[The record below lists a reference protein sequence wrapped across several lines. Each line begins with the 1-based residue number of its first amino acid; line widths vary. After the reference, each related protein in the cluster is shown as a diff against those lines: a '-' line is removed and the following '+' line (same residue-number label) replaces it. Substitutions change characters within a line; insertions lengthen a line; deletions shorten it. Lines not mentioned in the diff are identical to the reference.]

1 MAENKNEEVTQ
12 VTQADVNI
20 DELFALPGAENIIVQ
35 GEEEEDEKKPNIFSS
50 TGVDTSFLDNKP
62 QPAKPAAKVE
72 DSNDDDETVS
82 NQNAEE
88 TEEAL
93 NELDS
98 LISQQEDSSG
108 RGRKKVDKSGLV
120 ELASKMIEE
129 GVLFPFDDDKPLD
142 EYSAKDFRELF
153 EANMKEKEAELSQ
166 KIPQQIFQSMPGE
179 MQYLMDYISKGGTD
193 LKGMMQQLSQVNEAM
208 ELDPS
213 DPNDQEII
221 VRQYLS
227 LKGDMS
233 QDEIEDEI
241 ATFKDMDRL
250 EQKASQYKPK
260 LEAVREKEVARRIAE
275 QEKQKEQQQAI
286 AGQFVDSVYGVLEK
300 GEIGGVKLD
309 RKTQNMLYTGLVQP
323 GYPSITGKPTN
334 LLGHLL
340 EKYQWVEPNHEL
352 IAEALWLLADPEG
365 FKTKIKSQ
373 GNRAATEQTVR
384 SLKTEQARRVGS
396 AVVERESDTA
406 TNKSRKTIQRA
417 NKNIFKF

>member
-72 DSNDDDETVS
+72 DSNDDEPSS
-82 NQNAEE
+82 NEDA
-88 TEEAL
+88 EEAL

-166 KIPQQIFQSMPGE
+166 RIPQQIFQSMPGE

-213 DPNDQEII
+213 DPNDQEAI

-227 LKGDMS
+227 IKGDMS

-300 GEIGGVKLD
+300 GELGGVKLD

-323 GYPSITGKPTN
+323 GYPSISGKPTN

-373 GNRAATEQTVR
+373 GTRAATEQTVR

>member
-12 VTQADVNI
+12 VTQTDVNI

-35 GEEEEDEKKPNIFSS
+35 GEEEDEKKPTIFSS

-72 DSNDDDETVS
+72 TSNDDDNLLS
-82 NQNAEE
+82 NEDA
-88 TEEAL
+88 EEAL

-166 KIPQQIFQSMPGE
+166 RIPQQIFQSMPGE

-250 EQKASQYKPK
+250 EQKASQFKPK

-300 GEIGGVKLD
+300 GELGGVKLD

-373 GNRAATEQTVR
+373 GTRAATEQTVR

-396 AVVERESDTA
+396 AVVERESDTE

>member
-1 MAENKNEEVTQ
+1 MAENTNEEVTQ
-12 VTQADVNI
+12 VSQADVNI
-20 DELFALPGAENIIVQ
+20 DELFALPGAENIMVPSA
-35 GEEEEDEKKPNIFSS
+35 EEEDEKKPNIFSS
-50 TGVDTSFLDNKP
+50 TNVDTSFLDKP
-62 QPAKPAAKVE
+62 QTAKPAAKVE
-72 DSNDDDETVS
+72 THAAETQEDSERS
-82 NQNAEE
+82 Q
-88 TEEAL
+88 EAL
-93 NELDS
+93 EEFET
-98 LISQQEDSSG
+98 LINQQEDASG

-142 EYSAKDFRELF
+142 EYTAKDFRELF
-153 EANMKEKEAELSQ
+153 EANMKEKEQQLSQ
-166 KIPQQIFQSMPGE
+166 QIPQQIFQSMPSE

-213 DPNDQEII
+213 DPSDQEII

-227 LKGDMS
+227 FKGDMT

-250 EQKASQYKPK
+250 EQKANQFKPK
-260 LEAVREKEVARRIAE
+260 LEAVREKEVAKKIAQQE
-275 QEKQKEQQQAI
+275 QQKQQQQAI
-286 AGQFVDSVYGVLEK
+286 ANEFVDSVYGVLEK
-300 GEIGGVKLD
+300 GELGGVKLD

-323 GYPSITGKPTN
+323 GYPSISGKPTN

-365 FKTKIKSQ
+365 FKNKVKSQ
-373 GNRAATEQTVR
+373 GSRAATEQTVR
-384 SLKTEQARRVGS
+384 SLKTEEARRRGS
-396 AVVERESDTA
+396 AVVDRDEDPV
-406 TNKSRKTIQRA
+406 TNKPKRTIQRS
-417 NKNIFKF
+417 NKNIFQRF

>member
-62 QPAKPAAKVE
+62 QPAKPAARVE
-72 DSNDDDETVS
+72 TSNDDESLSTED
-82 NQNAEE
+82 A
-88 TEEAL
+88 EEAL

-166 KIPQQIFQSMPGE
+166 RIPQQIFQSMPGE

-250 EQKASQYKPK
+250 EQKASQFKPK

-300 GEIGGVKLD
+300 GELGGVKLD

-323 GYPSITGKPTN
+323 GYPSISGKPTN

>member
-12 VTQADVNI
+12 VTQADINI

-35 GEEEEDEKKPNIFSS
+35 GEEEDEKKPTIFSS

-72 DSNDDDETVS
+72 TSNDDDEPLSTED
-82 NQNAEE
+82 A
-88 TEEAL
+88 EEAL

-98 LISQQEDSSG
+98 LISQQEDTTG
-108 RGRKKVDKSGLV
+108 RGRKKVDKSGLL

-129 GVLFPFDDDKPLD
+129 GVLFPFDDDKPLED
-142 EYSAKDFRELF
+142 YSAKDFRELF

-213 DPNDQEII
+213 DPTDQEVI

-233 QDEIEDEI
+233 QEEIEDEI

-300 GEIGGVKLD
+300 GELGGVKLD

-323 GYPSITGKPTN
+323 GYPSISGKPTN

-373 GNRAATEQTVR
+373 GNRVATEQTVR

-396 AVVERESDTA
+396 AVVERESDTE
-406 TNKSRKTIQRA
+406 TNKSRKTLQRS
-417 NKNIFKF
+417 NKNIFQRF

>member
-50 TGVDTSFLDNKP
+50 TDVDTSFLDNKP

-213 DPNDQEII
+213 DPNDQEAI

-233 QDEIEDEI
+233 QDEIEEEI

-286 AGQFVDSVYGVLEK
+286 ANEFVDSVYGVLEK

>member
-286 AGQFVDSVYGVLEK
+286 ANEFVDSVYGVLEK

-396 AVVERESDTA
+396 AVVERESDSA

>member
-286 AGQFVDSVYGVLEK
+286 ANEFVDSVYGVLEK

-323 GYPSITGKPTN
+323 GYPSISGKPTN

-396 AVVERESDTA
+396 AVVERESDSA

>member
-35 GEEEEDEKKPNIFSS
+35 GEEEDEKKPTIFSS

-72 DSNDDDETVS
+72 TSNDDDNPLS
-82 NQNAEE
+82 NEDA
-88 TEEAL
+88 EEAL

-98 LISQQEDSSG
+98 LISQQEDTTG

-166 KIPQQIFQSMPGE
+166 RIPQQIFQSMPGE

-250 EQKASQYKPK
+250 EQKASQFKPK

-286 AGQFVDSVYGVLEK
+286 ANEFVDSVYGVLEK

-373 GNRAATEQTVR
+373 GTRAATEQTVR

-396 AVVERESDTA
+396 AVVERESDTE
-406 TNKSRKTIQRA
+406 TNKSRKTLQRS

>member
-72 DSNDDDETVS
+72 DSNDDESLSTE
-82 NQNAEE
+82 NA
-88 TEEAL
+88 EEAL

-98 LISQQEDSSG
+98 LISQQEDTTG

-166 KIPQQIFQSMPGE
+166 RIPQQIFQSMPGE

-260 LEAVREKEVARRIAE
+260 LEAVREKEVARRIVE

-286 AGQFVDSVYGVLEK
+286 ANEFVDSVYGVLEK

-396 AVVERESDTA
+396 AVVERESDSA

>member
-1 MAENKNEEVTQ
+1 MAENTNEEVTQ
-12 VTQADVNI
+12 VSQADVNI
-20 DELFALPGAENIIVQ
+20 DELFALPGAENIMVP
-35 GEEEEDEKKPNIFSS
+35 GAEEEDEKKPNIFSS
-50 TGVDTSFLDNKP
+50 TNVDTSFLDKP
-62 QPAKPAAKVE
+62 QTAKPAAKVE
-72 DSNDDDETVS
+72 TNAAETQEDSERS
-82 NQNAEE
+82 Q
-88 TEEAL
+88 EAL
-93 NELDS
+93 EEFET
-98 LISQQEDSSG
+98 LINQQEDASG

-142 EYSAKDFRELF
+142 EYTAKDFRELF
-153 EANMKEKEAELSQ
+153 EANMKEKEQQLSQ
-166 KIPQQIFQSMPGE
+166 QIPQQIFQSMPGE

-213 DPNDQEII
+213 DPSDQEII

-227 LKGDMS
+227 LKGDMT

-250 EQKASQYKPK
+250 EQKANQFKPK
-260 LEAVREKEVARRIAE
+260 LEAVREKEVAKKIAQQE
-275 QEKQKEQQQAI
+275 QQKQQQQAI
-286 AGQFVDSVYGVLEK
+286 ANEFVDSVYGVLEK
-300 GEIGGVKLD
+300 GELGGVKLD

-323 GYPSITGKPTN
+323 GYPSISGKPTN

-365 FKTKIKSQ
+365 FKNKVKSQ
-373 GNRAATEQTVR
+373 GSRAATEQTVR
-384 SLKTEQARRVGS
+384 SLKTEEARRRGS
-396 AVVERESDTA
+396 AVVDRDEDPV
-406 TNKSRKTIQRA
+406 TNKPKKTIQRS
-417 NKNIFKF
+417 NKNIFQRF

>member
-1 MAENKNEEVTQ
+1 MAENTNEEVTQ
-12 VTQADVNI
+12 VSQADVNI
-20 DELFALPGAENIIVQ
+20 DELFALPGAENIMVPSA
-35 GEEEEDEKKPNIFSS
+35 EEEDEKKPNIFSS
-50 TGVDTSFLDNKP
+50 TNVDTSFLDKP
-62 QPAKPAAKVE
+62 QTAKPAAKVE
-72 DSNDDDETVS
+72 TNAAETQEDSERS
-82 NQNAEE
+82 Q
-88 TEEAL
+88 EAL
-93 NELDS
+93 EEFET
-98 LISQQEDSSG
+98 LINQQEDASG

-142 EYSAKDFRELF
+142 EYTAKDFRELF
-153 EANMKEKEAELSQ
+153 EANMKEKEQQLSQ
-166 KIPQQIFQSMPGE
+166 QIPQQIFQSMPGE

-213 DPNDQEII
+213 DPSDQEII

-227 LKGDMS
+227 LKGDMT

-250 EQKASQYKPK
+250 EQKANQFKPK
-260 LEAVREKEVARRIAE
+260 LEAVREKEVAKKIAQQE
-275 QEKQKEQQQAI
+275 QQKQQQQAI
-286 AGQFVDSVYGVLEK
+286 ANEFVDSVYGVLEK
-300 GEIGGVKLD
+300 GELGGVKLD

-323 GYPSITGKPTN
+323 GYPSISGKPTN

-365 FKTKIKSQ
+365 FKNKVKSQ
-373 GNRAATEQTVR
+373 GSRAATEQTVR
-384 SLKTEQARRVGS
+384 SLKTEEARRRGS
-396 AVVERESDTA
+396 AVVDRDEDPV
-406 TNKSRKTIQRA
+406 TNKPKKTIQRS
-417 NKNIFKF
+417 NKNIFQRF

>member
-1 MAENKNEEVTQ
+1 MAENTNEEVTQ
-12 VTQADVNI
+12 VSQADVNI
-20 DELFALPGAENIIVQ
+20 DELFALPGAENIMVP
-35 GEEEEDEKKPNIFSS
+35 GAEEEDEKKPNIFSS
-50 TGVDTSFLDNKP
+50 TNVDTSFLDKP
-62 QPAKPAAKVE
+62 QTAKPAAKVE
-72 DSNDDDETVS
+72 TNAAETQEDSERS
-82 NQNAEE
+82 Q
-88 TEEAL
+88 EAL
-93 NELDS
+93 EEFET
-98 LISQQEDSSG
+98 LINQQEDASG

-142 EYSAKDFRELF
+142 EYTAKDFRELF
-153 EANMKEKEAELSQ
+153 EANMREKEQQLSQ
-166 KIPQQIFQSMPGE
+166 QIPQQIFQSMPSE

-213 DPNDQEII
+213 DPSDQEII

-227 LKGDMS
+227 LKGDMT

-250 EQKASQYKPK
+250 EQKANQFKPK
-260 LEAVREKEVARRIAE
+260 LEAVREKEVAKKIAE
-275 QEKQKEQQQAI
+275 QEQQKQQQQAI
-286 AGQFVDSVYGVLEK
+286 ANEFVDSVYGVLEK
-300 GEIGGVKLD
+300 GELGGVKLD

-365 FKTKIKSQ
+365 FKNKVKSQ
-373 GNRAATEQTVR
+373 GSRAATEQTVR
-384 SLKTEQARRVGS
+384 SLKTEEARRRGS
-396 AVVERESDTA
+396 AVVDRDEDPV
-406 TNKSRKTIQRA
+406 TNKPKRTIQRS
-417 NKNIFKF
+417 NKNIFQRF

>member
-1 MAENKNEEVTQ
+1 MAENTNEEVTQ
-12 VTQADVNI
+12 VSQADVNI
-20 DELFALPGAENIIVQ
+20 DELFALPGAENIMVP
-35 GEEEEDEKKPNIFSS
+35 GAEEEDEKKPNIFSS
-50 TGVDTSFLDNKP
+50 TNVDTSFLDKP

-72 DSNDDDETVS
+72 TNAAETQEDSE
-82 NQNAEE
+82 NAQ
-88 TEEAL
+88 EAL
-93 NELDS
+93 EEFET
-98 LISQQEDSSG
+98 LINQQEDASG

-129 GVLFPFDDDKPLD
+129 GVLFPFDDDKPLE
-142 EYSAKDFRELF
+142 EYTAKDFRELF
-153 EANMKEKEAELSQ
+153 EANMKEKEQQLSQ
-166 KIPQQIFQSMPGE
+166 QIPQQIFQSMPGE

-213 DPNDQEII
+213 DPSDQEII

-227 LKGDMS
+227 LKGDMT

-250 EQKASQYKPK
+250 EQKANQFKPK
-260 LEAVREKEVARRIAE
+260 LEAVREKEVAKKIAE
-275 QEKQKEQQQAI
+275 QEQQKQQQQAI
-286 AGQFVDSVYGVLEK
+286 ANEFVDSVYGVLEK
-300 GEIGGVKLD
+300 GELGGVKLD

-323 GYPSITGKPTN
+323 GYPSISGKPTN

-365 FKTKIKSQ
+365 FKNKVKSQ
-373 GNRAATEQTVR
+373 GSRAATEQTVR
-384 SLKTEQARRVGS
+384 SLKTEEARRRGS
-396 AVVERESDTA
+396 AVVERDEDTV
-406 TNKSRKTIQRA
+406 TNKPKKTIQRS
-417 NKNIFKF
+417 NKNIFQRF

>member
-1 MAENKNEEVTQ
+1 MAENTNEEVTQ
-12 VTQADVNI
+12 VSQADVNI
-20 DELFALPGAENIIVQ
+20 DELFALPGAENIMVPSA
-35 GEEEEDEKKPNIFSS
+35 EEEDEKKPNIFSS
-50 TGVDTSFLDNKP
+50 TNVDTSFLDKP
-62 QPAKPAAKVE
+62 KTAKPAAKVE
-72 DSNDDDETVS
+72 TNAAETQEDSERS
-82 NQNAEE
+82 Q
-88 TEEAL
+88 EAL
-93 NELDS
+93 EEFET
-98 LISQQEDSSG
+98 LINQQEDASG

-142 EYSAKDFRELF
+142 EYTAKDFRELF
-153 EANMKEKEAELSQ
+153 EANMKEKEQQLSQ
-166 KIPQQIFQSMPGE
+166 QIPQQIFQSMPGE

-213 DPNDQEII
+213 DPSDQEII

-227 LKGDMS
+227 LKGDMT

-250 EQKASQYKPK
+250 EQKANQFKPK
-260 LEAVREKEVARRIAE
+260 LEAVREKEVAKKIAQQE
-275 QEKQKEQQQAI
+275 QQKQQQQAI
-286 AGQFVDSVYGVLEK
+286 ANEFVDSVYGVLEK
-300 GEIGGVKLD
+300 GELGGVKLD

-323 GYPSITGKPTN
+323 GYPSISGKPTN

-365 FKTKIKSQ
+365 FKNKVKSQ
-373 GNRAATEQTVR
+373 GSRAATEQTVR
-384 SLKTEQARRVGS
+384 SLKTEEARRRGS
-396 AVVERESDTA
+396 AVVDRDEDPV
-406 TNKSRKTIQRA
+406 TNKPKRTIQRS
-417 NKNIFKF
+417 NKNIFQRF

>member
-72 DSNDDDETVS
+72 DSNDDESLSTED
-82 NQNAEE
+82 A
-88 TEEAL
+88 EEAL

-166 KIPQQIFQSMPGE
+166 RIPQQIFQSMPGE

-233 QDEIEDEI
+233 QDEIEEEI

-286 AGQFVDSVYGVLEK
+286 ANEFVDSVYGVLEK

-396 AVVERESDTA
+396 AVVERESDTE
-406 TNKSRKTIQRA
+406 TNKSRKTLQRA

>member
-62 QPAKPAAKVE
+62 QPAKPAARVE
-72 DSNDDDETVS
+72 TSNDDESLSTED
-82 NQNAEE
+82 A
-88 TEEAL
+88 EEAL

-166 KIPQQIFQSMPGE
+166 RIPQQIFQSMPGE

-300 GEIGGVKLD
+300 GELGGVKLD

-323 GYPSITGKPTN
+323 GYPSISGKPTN

>member
-72 DSNDDDETVS
+72 TSNDDESLNTED
-82 NQNAEE
+82 A
-88 TEEAL
+88 EEAL

-166 KIPQQIFQSMPGE
+166 RIPQQIFQSMPGE

-233 QDEIEDEI
+233 QDEIEEEI

-286 AGQFVDSVYGVLEK
+286 ANEFVDSVYGVLEK

-396 AVVERESDTA
+396 AVVERESDSA

>member
-72 DSNDDDETVS
+72 TSNDDDNLLS
-82 NQNAEE
+82 NEDA
-88 TEEAL
+88 EEAL

-166 KIPQQIFQSMPGE
+166 RIPQQIFQSMPGE

-300 GEIGGVKLD
+300 GELGGVKLD

-323 GYPSITGKPTN
+323 GYPSISGKPTN

-373 GNRAATEQTVR
+373 GTRAATEQTVR

>member
-1 MAENKNEEVTQ
+1 MAENTNEEVTQ
-12 VTQADVNI
+12 VSQADVNI
-20 DELFALPGAENIIVQ
+20 DELFALPGAENIMVP
-35 GEEEEDEKKPNIFSS
+35 GAKEEDEKKPNIFSS
-50 TGVDTSFLDNKP
+50 TNVDTSFLDKP
-62 QPAKPAAKVE
+62 QTAKPAAKVE
-72 DSNDDDETVS
+72 TNAAETQEDSERS
-82 NQNAEE
+82 Q
-88 TEEAL
+88 EAL
-93 NELDS
+93 EEFET
-98 LISQQEDSSG
+98 LINQQEDASG

-142 EYSAKDFRELF
+142 EYTAKDFRELF
-153 EANMKEKEAELSQ
+153 EANMREKEQQLSQ
-166 KIPQQIFQSMPGE
+166 QIPQQIFQSMPGE

-213 DPNDQEII
+213 DPSDQEII

-227 LKGDMS
+227 LKGDMT

-250 EQKASQYKPK
+250 EQKANQFKPK
-260 LEAVREKEVARRIAE
+260 LEAVREKEVAKKIAE
-275 QEKQKEQQQAI
+275 QEQQKQQQQAI
-286 AGQFVDSVYGVLEK
+286 ANEFVDSVYGVLEK
-300 GEIGGVKLD
+300 GELGGVKLD

-365 FKTKIKSQ
+365 FKNKVKSQ
-373 GNRAATEQTVR
+373 GSRAATEQTVR
-384 SLKTEQARRVGS
+384 SLKTEEARRRGS
-396 AVVERESDTA
+396 AVVDRDEDPV
-406 TNKSRKTIQRA
+406 TNKPKRTIQRS
-417 NKNIFKF
+417 NKNIFQRF

>member
-62 QPAKPAAKVE
+62 QPAKPAARVE
-72 DSNDDDETVS
+72 TSNDDESLSTED
-82 NQNAEE
+82 A
-88 TEEAL
+88 EEAL

-166 KIPQQIFQSMPGE
+166 RIPQQIFQSMPGE

-233 QDEIEDEI
+233 QDEIEEEI

-300 GEIGGVKLD
+300 GELGGVKLD

-323 GYPSITGKPTN
+323 GYPSISGKPTN

-406 TNKSRKTIQRA
+406 TNKSRKTLQRA